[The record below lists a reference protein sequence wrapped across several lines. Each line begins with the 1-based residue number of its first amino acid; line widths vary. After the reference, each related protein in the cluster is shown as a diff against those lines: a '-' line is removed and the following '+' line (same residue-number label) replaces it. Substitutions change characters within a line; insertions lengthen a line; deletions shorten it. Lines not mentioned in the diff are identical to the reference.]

1 VVNLTLTKIDLLKK
15 ILYPNIVIFSTFAI
29 TYITLITALGY
40 NYELHIISTIIFTIL
55 SVIITLKIFRDKPE
69 NFNNITKTK
78 IILTIL
84 TIIVLAEELLLNSIY
99 ATYGFALS
107 ILGLILL
114 PVLAVSLSRN
124 NEQLRTAL
132 EAIAFIFATR
142 VTLSPFP
149 TGTLNISTFLPTI
162 YTLILISLVLYL
174 TYRKIPA
181 KDVRLSTGKYSI
193 KLQLTAGFGTGI
205 FIGITEYFI
214 LKPQPIII
222 STSPIQTL
230 AYIIIVPATMVGI
243 AEELLFR
250 GLIQSSLE
258 RIMPTWQAIGITSIM
273 FGLMH
278 IGWMNPLEVLLAY
291 GAGITFG
298 YLTVVTDSLTTP
310 IIAHASG
317 NIILYIIALQI

>member
-1 VVNLTLTKIDLLKK
+1 MTLTKIDLLKK

-40 NYELHIISTIIFTIL
+40 NYELHIISTIVFTIF
-55 SVIITLKIFRDKPE
+55 SIIITLKIFRDKPE

-149 TGTLNISTFLPTI
+149 
-162 YTLILISLVLYL
+162 
-174 TYRKIPA
+174 
-181 KDVRLSTGKYSI
+181 
-193 KLQLTAGFGTGI
+193 
-205 FIGITEYFI
+205 
-214 LKPQPIII
+214 
-222 STSPIQTL
+222 
-230 AYIIIVPATMVGI
+230 
-243 AEELLFR
+243 
-250 GLIQSSLE
+250 
-258 RIMPTWQAIGITSIM
+258 
-273 FGLMH
+273 
-278 IGWMNPLEVLLAY
+278 
-291 GAGITFG
+291 
-298 YLTVVTDSLTTP
+298 
-310 IIAHASG
+310 
-317 NIILYIIALQI
+317 